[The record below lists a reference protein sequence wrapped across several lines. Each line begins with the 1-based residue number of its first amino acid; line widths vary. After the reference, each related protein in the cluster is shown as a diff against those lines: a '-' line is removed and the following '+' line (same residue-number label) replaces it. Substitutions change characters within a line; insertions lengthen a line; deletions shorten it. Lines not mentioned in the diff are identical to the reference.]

1 MIRRVVHSALI
12 TATVLCLTGSLRAD
26 PDITVKGQRL
36 DRETARAQ
44 ARDYVRRLGVAKGLT
59 PASRWIDP
67 VCLEVLGLDQR
78 VADLVAQRFR
88 GIARRAGARLAT
100 GRCRTNA
107 VIAFTPDAAN
117 YVRKLEAFEPRQLEE
132 ASEARLAALH
142 GASAPVRW
150 WYRTGLRGA
159 HDDAPSMTRPMGL
172 QMSTE
177 GGPSFDGGP
186 AQDVIRLDSPSLIS
200 TGYKREIKSAAVVI
214 DVNLASGT
222 PLSAIGDYAA
232 LVLLAELD
240 MPSDPPDRSILAL
253 FAPDAARP
261 GGLTVQDE
269 ALLKA
274 LYALPMARDAQ
285 FHRGKLIG
293 GMTKAALGGAE

>member
-1 MIRRVVHSALI
+1 MSQHDQPQSNTL
-12 TATVLCLTGSLRAD
+12 TATQS
-26 PDITVKGQRL
+26 
-36 DRETARAQ
+36 
-44 ARDYVRRLGVAKGLT
+44 
-59 PASRWIDP
+59 IDP
-67 VCLEVLGLDQR
+67 LQADTAANTRATGDGALPEQLGEFRILGLLGRGGMGAVYLAEQQHPQR
-78 VADLVAQRFR
+78 EVALKV
-88 GIARRAGARLAT
+88 
-100 GRCRTNA
+100 
-107 VIAFTPDAAN
+107 
-117 YVRKLEAFEPRQLEE
+117 
-132 ASEARLAALH
+132 
-142 GASAPVRW
+142 
-150 WYRTGLRGA
+150 LRGA

-261 GGLTVQDE
+261 GGLTEQDD

-274 LYALPMARDAQ
+274 LYALPMARDAR